1 VPDQTRPTC
10 VAFIATRKA
19 SPGEPRFIVGGYRLE
34 GAQSRQFVG
43 FFDRPGLEAWLLAD
57 APYTG
62 EDGLNCVFQHF
73 RRADGQDAFYVPWA
87 FPQSTI
93 AKTDLFVRVD
103 ATTRRTI
110 RVGGLERVAYFVD
123 GGGAELQ
130 PLGPA
135 WRSARPR
142 LVLDL
147 ANPGSEQDASGSSLI
162 IALRAPGASRRRPDF
177 LILDHRLRHPLSAH
191 APPRAGDTQETVS
204 RTAAALQLWH
214 RNGPDRWRTEGAVA
228 YPTVDFWAAGVSER
242 NREPAGHPE
251 RAWSWTQTA
260 SADDGSH
267 PATTLY
273 GLASDTSAGLESRLR
288 SVSWRTADPTGKGI
302 AALSEKGLRPTD
314 LKTPI
319 KYFGLRRIGETP
331 DGDPAHLR
339 PVVGADFP
347 LTNPHPGEVGLALR
361 LPSGFAITRAD
372 KLDNRRAARAELV
385 ASESPAA
392 DPVWLEPA
400 SALTWRFSLD
410 FDAGDLDLVP
420 SPSGPQLPLDAFRE
434 LLVSRAR
441 ARAIARG
448 IPPLTFA
455 PEFTGAQGLEGIL
468 RLEGEL
474 VDDAPHLRAVEP
486 QDLRLDAD
494 PVFHLT
500 RKPGAAVW
508 PAVITHGGAQLGGAQ
523 FGPATGPAEDEE
535 TELGEDLGETD
546 AAPRSRFLAQRARLR
561 IAAPALDAAGESL
574 RVGALDLK
582 TRRFAAAATTEAT
595 KHQATLT
602 FGLALARVGG
612 LSGLRVRMIGRFPLW
627 TATPAEPDRPPLDR
641 DIPGQAA
648 QLEAAPDRP
657 LLLPLG
663 DPTAA
668 ELSPSLHVSETFG
681 WGLDPQLSMSLA
693 IPAGQAIAPERWVV
707 LGRLPMQ
714 VARLH
719 MPSLAARADET
730 DSQVAVWSSGA
741 ETGASWRLR
750 DPDETARL
758 ILSPQ
763 GLGEAMEKG
772 LKGDGYPDIEPNAPV
787 EFRLT
792 PPAVVEFDPSPLDSG
807 FVEPTWNLDRIFGRP
822 GVIEP
827 GARLRRLAYELL
839 YGMAGA
845 LSDSG
850 LTNAQLRL
858 SDIAARYGV
867 PPSRLSR
874 AFTGGDDLAL
884 QAWVDTWNSMR
895 RTALTRPLAL
905 SVSRTDRLEAFEL
918 EGPGV
923 DYRLRSTARLK
934 YPIPNVPAPK
944 RAPWRHAVDGS
955 DEPTSESGHLA
966 GGVGWAFESQN
977 IVESVFAQPR
987 SNAGRV
993 RELTLTPLGGYGNV
1007 RGLFDSRRTAIE
1019 AAVALGRTNFYALER
1034 IGRIGALWNKAK
1046 HVIIYRREVVPSGQF
1061 YNEDPTGIQ
1070 QDENTGRVILR
1081 KWEEYIE
1088 ILQPER
1094 RYPDLADAA
1103 ERTGFLRA
1111 CRFHSKRIKVDSRW
1125 GSDIPGAGWMVPL
1138 WRSVFRNLKV
1148 STEDSPAAIYPQPHI
1163 SLVCAGRDGQ
1173 EHEQEIKY
1181 PENLIFFTSTR
1192 PGETDDTD
1200 AWAVTERVDWADELW
1215 PEVPDKGG
1223 SGSQPHD
1230 AKLAKPVVAPP
1241 EQGRFV
1247 LEVVRG
1253 EPVAVAHGFDEEP
1266 PLAAIDSITI
1276 SRASPA
1282 KPSPN
1287 SAAPV
1292 VLPVLDQLR
1301 GIVGDARAVTTN
1313 LQRELAS
1320 VDLSDSPTG
1329 LKAGARKELARRT
1342 REARD
1347 ALGGIRDAAR
1357 SLAAGENPADR
1368 LRNLNPKTLV
1378 DDGCDE
1384 VKRLLQAAVDS
1395 RVGAI
1400 KDEVSRFV
1408 AGLDAELV
1416 ALDMRL
1422 TTAGVDLDEALTKA
1436 ASSLDGVFAVAFLA
1450 LDRVEFAGLEAGGQV
1465 SARLEHVRDEV
1476 TRLFGVFDAWR
1487 QARAVARQGIDNL
1500 LSQARAVAT
1509 AQFAAFR
1516 SEVVAVAA
1524 GIQSVR
1530 GSLEHALKVL
1540 DGGIAAAKVRKADVP
1555 AQAAQA
1561 FTDAVQAAEAVRAGL
1576 ARELRT
1582 EVNEDDKPL
1591 LQFIE
1596 DKVAE
1601 WPNATEAHATAI
1613 AEKLQ
1618 TRIEDLDDELRALE
1632 DDAEAK
1638 LREVARLAAEP
1649 LEAAAADL
1657 TRMLA
1662 VTWPAA
1668 IQAMRRPLEA
1678 WRTDLHT
1685 QLDRCRR
1692 LPDVPLQSARKTVA
1706 DVRRGLL
1713 TLEDLVLDRLE
1724 GGARDLTTGAFA
1736 LAEVICDEL
1745 KRQVEGWRDELVRFI
1760 DDPRIKEIEAVVDEI
1775 AEKIAAGAETIA
1787 ADITR
1792 LETAAKHA
1800 IDDVARIAEA
1810 KRAEFGRLIAA
1821 ADRAAAKAESVL
1833 QKGDRALTLMRALG
1847 DPPKVELLDFNR
1859 PGVAY
1864 IFNGLEQRGV
1874 KLTPIVAQVNRA
1886 ASTVAAVGQAAD
1898 ALNDLLAEFGLRI
1911 PFREL
1916 GKKLTPDEL
1925 KNFELSKIFPQ
1936 FGGLDLADLLGG
1948 ERFPSLNG
1956 KYADALQISHGFK
1969 PEEGRAWLACK
1980 VNTPLEEQSGKPRRL
1995 FALGPVQLDLIK
2007 GHFGADARF
2016 EAKIDGGS
2024 SKKVGGAITGDWQLT
2039 VYGTRLVTFSK
2050 TSLTFDDSGK
2060 FDFDIKADKIQLA
2073 DALQYI
2079 VQLLKTFG
2087 GETLSKVRP
2096 IESDGHIVG
2105 VMAPFTLSIGDLEF
2119 GAFSISAI
2127 QINCEFSV
2135 IVSPDFLFS
2144 VRADVNSKM
2153 NPFTLSVGTMIGGG
2167 YLTSYTQII
2176 PARAEISQRM
2186 SIAVMAGIGRSLNVA
2201 GIARGHGY
2209 LQFGVEIELYF
2220 STRGRGAG
2228 GAVIAFVIASGNL
2241 SILSIISCNITLR
2254 LETRYDTSGGASASG
2269 QLMVSIKIS
2278 FFYTLNVDRAVNY
2291 ALSGGGGGSYSD
2303 SFA

>member
-1 VPDQTRPTC
+1 MPDQTRPTC
-10 VAFIATRKA
+10 VAFIATRTA
-19 SPGEPRFIVGGYRLE
+19 SAGEPRFVVGGYRLI
-34 GAQSRQFVG
+34 GSRSRQFLG
-43 FFDRPGLEAWLLAD
+43 FFDRPGLEAWLQAD
-57 APYTG
+57 GPYTP
-62 EDGLNCVFQHF
+62 DDALNCVFQHF
-73 RRADGQDAFYVPWA
+73 RRADGQDAFYLPWD
-87 FPQSTI
+87 FPQSTL
-93 AKTDLFVRVD
+93 AKANLFVLAD
-103 ATTRRTI
+103 ATSRRTI
-110 RVGGLERVAYFVD
+110 RVGGLERIAYFVD
-123 GGGAELQ
+123 GAGAGLQ
-130 PLGPA
+130 PLGLQ
-135 WRSARPR
+135 WRNARPR

-147 ANPGSEQDASGSSLI
+147 ANPDGEADASGSSLI
-162 IALRAPGASRRRPDF
+162 VALGAPGASRRRPYF
-177 LILDHRLRHPLSAH
+177 LILDLRLRHPLNAH
-191 APPRAGDTQETVS
+191 APPRPGDPAEVVS

-214 RNGPDRWRTEGAVA
+214 ANGSDRWTTVSAVA

-242 NREPAGHPE
+242 NREPTGHPE
-251 RAWSWTQTA
+251 RAWSWTQTP
-260 SADDGSH
+260 ADDDGTY
-267 PATTLY
+267 PPTTLY
-273 GLASDTSAGLESRLR
+273 GLAAETSGGLKSRLR
-288 SVSWRTADPTGKGI
+288 SVGWKAADPAGRGI
-302 AALSEKGLRPTD
+302 AAVSPTGLRPTD
-314 LKTPI
+314 LKTAV
-319 KYFGLRRIGETP
+319 KYFALQRIGETP
-331 DGDPAHLR
+331 DDDPTHLR
-339 PVVGADFP
+339 LAVGADFP
-347 LTNPHPGEVGLALR
+347 LANPDPGESGPALR
-361 LPSGFAITRAD
+361 LPSGFAITRPS

-385 ASESPAA
+385 EAQGPASDPA
-392 DPVWLEPA
+392 WLEPA
-400 SALTWRFSLD
+400 SALKWRFSLD

-420 SPSGPQLPLDAFRE
+420 SPRGPQLPLDAFRE
-434 LLVSRAR
+434 LLVSQAR
-441 ARAIARG
+441 ARAVARG
-448 IPPLTFA
+448 TPPLTFA
-455 PEFTGAQGLEGIL
+455 PELTDAQGLEGVL
-468 RLEGEL
+468 RLEGDL
-474 VDDAPHLRAVEP
+474 VDDKPHVRAVDP
-486 QDLRLDAD
+486 KDLRLDAD

-500 RKPGAAVW
+500 RRPGPAVW
-508 PAVITHGGAQLGGAQ
+508 PAVLSHDGAQLGGAQ
-523 FGPATGPAEDEE
+523 FDAATGPGEDEE

-546 AAPRSRFLAQRARLR
+546 AAPRGRFLAQRARLR
-561 IAAPALDAAGESL
+561 IAAPALDSAGVSL
-574 RVGALDLK
+574 RVGALDLQ
-582 TRRFAAAATTEAT
+582 TRRFATSAPSKPA
-595 KHQATLT
+595 KHQVTLT

-648 QLEAAPDRP
+648 TLEAAPDRP

-663 DPTAA
+663 NPTAA
-668 ELSPSLHVSETFG
+668 ELSPSLHLSETFG
-681 WGLDPQLSMSLA
+681 WGLDPHLSMSLA
-693 IPAGQAIAPERWVV
+693 IPAGQSIPAERWIV

-719 MPSLAARADET
+719 LPSLASRSDET

-758 ILSPQ
+758 ILPPQ

-772 LKGDGYPDIEPNAPV
+772 RKDEGYPDIEPSAPV
-787 EFRLT
+787 DFRLT

-822 GVIEP
+822 GEVEP

-839 YGMAGA
+839 YGMASA

-850 LTNAQLRL
+850 LKNAHLRL

-874 AFTGGDDLAL
+874 AFTGGEDQAL
-884 QAWVDTWNSMR
+884 QAWVDTWNSVR

-905 SVSRTDRLEAFEL
+905 SVSRTDRFESFEL

-923 DYRLRSTARLK
+923 DYRLRSKARLK
-934 YPIPNVPAPK
+934 YPIPKVPAPK
-944 RAPWRHAVDGS
+944 RAPWRHAVEGS
-955 DEPTSESGHLA
+955 DEPTSEEGHLA

-1007 RGLFDSRRTAIE
+1007 RGLFDNRRTAIE
-1019 AAVALGRTNFYALER
+1019 ATVALGRTNFYALER

-1046 HVIIYRREVVPSGQF
+1046 HVIIYRRDVVPSGQF
-1061 YNEDPTGIQ
+1061 YNEDPIGLQ
-1070 QDENTGRVILR
+1070 QDEHAGRVILR
-1081 KWEEYIE
+1081 KWEEYVE

-1094 RYPDLADAA
+1094 RYPDLSDAA

-1111 CRFHSKRIKVDSRW
+1111 SRFHSKRIKVDSRW
-1125 GSDIPGAGWMVPL
+1125 GADIPGAGWMVPL
-1138 WRSVFRNLKV
+1138 WRSVFRTLKF
-1148 STEDSPAAIYPQPHI
+1148 STEDSPASIYPQPHI

-1192 PGETDDTD
+1192 PDETDDTD
-1200 AWAVTERVDWADELW
+1200 AWAVTELVDWADELW
-1215 PEVPDKGG
+1215 PEVPDTGG

-1230 AKLAKPVVAPP
+1230 AKLATPVVAPP
-1241 EQGRFV
+1241 EHGRFV
-1247 LEVVRG
+1247 MEVVRG
-1253 EPVAVAHGFDEEP
+1253 EPVAVGHGFDEATP
-1266 PLAAIDSITI
+1266 VAAIDSVTI

-1282 KPSPN
+1282 KPSPH
-1287 SAAPV
+1287 AQAPV
-1292 VLPVLDQLR
+1292 VLPALDQLR
-1301 GIVGDARAVTTN
+1301 GIVSDARALTAN
-1313 LQRELAS
+1313 LQRELARA
-1320 VDLSDSPTG
+1320 DLSATG
-1329 LKAGARKELARRT
+1329 IKANARKELARRA

-1347 ALGGIRDAAR
+1347 ALRGIKDAAR
-1357 SLAAGENPADR
+1357 ALASGQNPADS
-1368 LRNLNPKTLV
+1368 LRNLDPKKLV
-1378 DDGCDE
+1378 NDGCDE

-1408 AGLDAELV
+1408 SGFDAELV
-1416 ALDMRL
+1416 TLDARL
-1422 TTAGVDLDEALTKA
+1422 QGAGADLDDALRKA
-1436 ASSLDGVFAVAFLA
+1436 GSSLDGVFAVAYLA

-1465 SARLEHVRDEV
+1465 STRLERVRDEV

-1487 QARAVARQGIDNL
+1487 QARADARQVVDNL
-1500 LSQARAVAT
+1500 LSQARAVTNAE
-1509 AQFAAFR
+1509 FAAFR
-1516 SEVVAVAA
+1516 RETMALAG

-1530 GSLEHALKVL
+1530 ASLQHALEVL
-1540 DGGIAAAKVRKADVP
+1540 DGGIAAAKLRKSDVP
-1555 AQAAQA
+1555 AQAAAA
-1561 FTDAVQAAEAVRAGL
+1561 FNAALLAAQAVRAKL
-1576 ARELRT
+1576 ANELRS
-1582 EVNEDDKPL
+1582 EVNEADKPL
-1591 LQFIE
+1591 LQLIE

-1601 WPNATEAHATAI
+1601 WPNATEAQAKVI
-1613 AEKLQ
+1613 ADTLQAKLV
-1618 TRIEDLDDELRALE
+1618 ELDQELGTLE
-1632 DDAEAK
+1632 DDAGAK
-1638 LREVARLAAEP
+1638 LCEVARLAAEP
-1649 LEAAAADL
+1649 LEAAAAGL

-1668 IQAMRRPLEA
+1668 IEAMRRPLDA
-1678 WRTDLHT
+1678 WRADLHT

-1706 DVRRGLL
+1706 EARRRLL
-1713 TLEDLVLDRLE
+1713 TLEDLVLDKLE
-1724 GGARDLTTGAFA
+1724 GGARELTAGALA
-1736 LAEVICDEL
+1736 LAEAVCGEL
-1745 KRQVEGWRDELVRFI
+1745 KAQVQGWRDQLVDFI
-1760 DDPRIKEIEAVVDEI
+1760 DDPKIQQIEAVVHDI
-1775 AEKIAAGAETIA
+1775 ADKIAAGASDIA
-1787 ADITR
+1787 GEITQ
-1792 LETAAKHA
+1792 LETAAA
-1800 IDDVARIAEA
+1800 TTLDDVEKIARA

-1821 ADRAAAKAESVL
+1821 ADRATAKAESVL
-1833 QKGDRALTLMRALG
+1833 QKGDRALALMRALG

-1886 ASTVAAVGQAAD
+1886 ASTVAAVGHAAD
-1898 ALNDLLAEFGLRI
+1898 ALNDLLTEFGLRV

-1916 GKKLTPDEL
+1916 GKKLTPDAL
-1925 KNFELSKIFPQ
+1925 KDFQLSKIFPQ
-1936 FGGLDLADLLGG
+1936 IGGLDLADLFGG

-1956 KYADALQISHGFK
+1956 KYGDALQISHGFK

-1995 FALGPVQLDLIK
+1995 FALGPVQLDLLK

-2024 SKKVGGAITGDWQLT
+2024 SKKVGGAITGDWELT
-2039 VYGTRLVTFSK
+2039 VYGTRLVTFAR

-2060 FDFDIKADKIQLA
+2060 FDFDIQPDKIQLA

-2087 GETLSKVRP
+2087 GEALSKVRP
-2096 IESDGHIVG
+2096 IESDGRIVG

-2127 QINCEFSV
+2127 QINCEFTV
-2135 IVSPDFLFS
+2135 IVSPDFLFA

-2167 YLTSYTQII
+2167 YLTSYTQVI
-2176 PARAEISQRM
+2176 PGRAEVNQRM
-2186 SIAVMAGIGRSLNVA
+2186 SIAVMAGIGRSLNMA
-2201 GIARGHGY
+2201 GVARGHGY

-2241 SILSIISCNITLR
+2241 VILGIISCNITLR

-2269 QLMVSIKIS
+2269 QLSVSIKIS
-2278 FFYTLNVDRAVNY
+2278 FFYTLNEDRAVNY